1 MHAEAIL
8 IEVRDQQ
15 FLRCLIARREALAE
29 KLACCSYAVQ
39 LCLLNGEFGLHAGLT
54 CKRQSSSNKIT
65 SNLVHHFGHPFRTY
79 IVDQIGLCN
88 LAFGSTRRRGNLRL
102 VKNTK
107 PSDLPPILT
116 DPEARLEFERLTQS
130 LLDIAI
136 EIIDLA
142 DGDMQS

>member
-1 MHAEAIL
+1 M
-8 IEVRDQQ
+8 
-15 FLRCLIARREALAE
+15 
-29 KLACCSYAVQ
+29 
-39 LCLLNGEFGLHAGLT
+39 
-54 CKRQSSSNKIT
+54 
-65 SNLVHHFGHPFRTY
+65 
-79 IVDQIGLCN
+79 
-88 LAFGSTRRRGNLRL
+88 AFGSTRRRGNLRL

-142 DGDMQS
+142 DGDPDLEPNGDELEEDNGI